1 MLESKRRAIIFI
13 SISLILALIAGFM
26 FLQKVSELNNKLG
39 GTTKV
44 YVASEQIDSRVAI
57 KPEDVETVD
66 LPNKFFVDGSHIKDP
81 KEITNKV
88 SVVPLAEGEIITKSV
103 LKDFAESGD
112 PNNRLVGLFASE
124 KISFDEELEDY
135 DRVDIIVSHQFEG
148 TPKTEIFMSDVFV
161 SRISKNNKKKLL
173 GVGLEVSKEDA
184 PKLIHMQNYADSIR
198 VLKANVGK
206 DQPVQGAVKGDKAA
220 EKQAEK
226 PAEKPAEQ
234 KASNEKPAEKP
245 AEKKPA
251 EKKPAEKPAGEGN

>member
-1 MLESKRRAIIFI
+1 
-13 SISLILALIAGFM
+13 M

-44 YVASEQIDSRVAI
+44 YVASEQIDSRAII

-66 LPNKFFVDGSHIKDP
+66 LPNKFLVEGSHIKDP

-88 SVVPLAEGEIITKSV
+88 SIVPISKGEIITKSV
-103 LKDFAESGD
+103 LKDFSGVGD
-112 PNNRLVGLFASE
+112 PNNRLVALFANE
-124 KISFDEELEDY
+124 KISFDEEVKGH
-135 DRVDIIVSHQFEG
+135 DRVDIVVSHQFEG
-148 TPKTEIFMSDVFV
+148 TPKTETFMSDVFV
-161 SRISKNNKKKLL
+161 SRISENNKKKLL

-206 DQPVQGAVKGDKAA
+206 DQPAKEAVNGEKDA
-220 EKQAEK
+220 EKQAAEKPAEQKTSSGK

-234 KASNEKPAEKP
+234 KASSEKQVEKPAD
-245 AEKKPA
+245 
-251 EKKPAEKPAGEGN
+251 KKPAEKPAGEGN